1 MSDMKLSREEVAR
14 VAKLAR
20 LDLSEDKIE
29 LFSGQLHDILTYM
42 DKLNEIDTSDIE
54 PMYSPVEHSTVLRK
68 DEVKK
73 EHTRD
78 EVLSNAPDSDGQY
91 FIVPRIV

>member
-1 MSDMKLSREEVAR
+1 MSEMKLSREEVAR

-20 LDLSEDKIE
+20 LDLPDDKVE
-29 LFSGQLHDILTYM
+29 LFAGQLHDILTYM
-42 DKLNEIDTSDIE
+42 DKLNEIDTSEVD

-68 DEVKK
+68 DEVRK
-73 EHTRD
+73 EHSRD

-91 FIVPRIV
+91 FVVPRIV

>member
-1 MSDMKLSREEVAR
+1 MSEMKLSREEVAR

-20 LDLSEDKIE
+20 LDLPDDKVK
-29 LFSGQLHDILTYM
+29 LFAGQLHDILTYM
-42 DKLNEIDTSDIE
+42 DKLNEIDTSEVD

-68 DEVKK
+68 DEVRK
-73 EHTRD
+73 EHSRD

-91 FIVPRIV
+91 FVVPRIV